1 MSELLYGINPA
12 CEGLRGT
19 LRQPLELLVA
29 KGLSAPRLDELLRLA
44 AERGVPVR
52 PRERQDLDRLAGHR
66 HHQGVLLR
74 VAPFGYC
81 ELDELVARW
90 RVSKRPALFLIL
102 DGVTD
107 PHNFGALLRSAD
119 AAGCHGVIVAKD
131 RACPVSA
138 VVEKSAAGALA
149 HIPVAQVT
157 NIART
162 LEELK
167 QLNVWVYG
175 LAGDAGSTSLYAT
188 DLSGDVALVAGSE
201 GEGLRPNVRKH
212 CDGLLAIP
220 LHGGVES
227 LNVSVATGVALFE
240 AVRQRER

>member
-19 LRQPLELLVA
+19 LRAPQELFVA

-44 AERGVPVR
+44 AERKVPVR
-52 PRERQDLDRLAGHR
+52 PRERADLDRLAGHG
-66 HHQGVLLR
+66 HHQGVLLK
-74 VAPFGYC
+74 VADFAYC
-81 ELDELVARW
+81 ELDDIFARW
-90 RVSKRPALFLIL
+90 RASQRPALFLIL

-138 VVEKSAAGALA
+138 VVEKTAAGALA
-149 HIPVAQVT
+149 HIPLAQVT

-167 QLNVWVYG
+167 EQNVWVYG
-175 LAGDAGSTSLYAT
+175 LAGDPGSTSLYAT

-240 AVRQRER
+240 AVRQRG